1 MPTRASTLVIGAL
14 SAVMMSYTALALIP
28 GFQLSTV
35 EATPERIEYTAA
47 QARGRLVY
55 QREGCLYCHTQ
66 QVRAEGFGVDQ
77 ARGWGSRGSLPGDYV
92 YDDPPLLGS
101 MRTGQDLHDI
111 GHRVPSL
118 EWHLTHLYQP
128 RALVAGSLMPAYPYL
143 FEVRDPADVLPSEV
157 TVALPRQYQPGD
169 GKVVV
174 ATRDALDLVAYLQS
188 LRVSPVLQADG
199 VTAPTVN

>member
-1 MPTRASTLVIGAL
+1 MLTRASILFVGAF
-14 SAVMMSYTALALIP
+14 AAITMSYTALALFP
-28 GFQLSTV
+28 GFQLSTI

-47 QARGRLVY
+47 QARGRIVY

-66 QVRAEGFGVDQ
+66 QVRTEGFGVDQ

-92 YDDPPLLGS
+92 YDNPPLLGS

-118 EWHLTHLYQP
+118 DWHLTHLYQP
-128 RALVAGSLMPAYPYL
+128 RALVAGSIMPAYPYL
-143 FEVRDPADVLPSEV
+143 FIVRDQADVLPSET
-157 TVALPRQYQPGD
+157 TVALPGQYQPGD

-174 ATRDALDLVAYLQS
+174 AGRDALDLVAYLQS
-188 LRVSPVLQADG
+188 LRVSPVLQAG
-199 VTAPTVN
+199 NETPSTLN